1 MPSATHHDVPREA
14 WTSEEG
20 SMARETAITRWP
32 KIVLNMIDD
41 LEESLGPPDFPDQI
55 EEGRRIQATLRIIKS
70 EILQNKPLHPL
81 ISDSRSDIQSYNA
94 QLESFGNITW
104 HNCPWLFAECYLYR
118 CVQTLFAR
126 SQFWRNHDIFARQK
140 LSAFVASHAAVEEL
154 CERYVSLT
162 GALTEAVDEESQRLI
177 FYEMT
182 EIALW
187 GNATDLSLLSALSL
201 DQIHSL
207 QGKQAIRD
215 GQARI
220 VSNDMPE
227 TWEYLKSH
235 RGRRVDIVLDNA
247 GFELFTDLVYALY
260 LLDSRLA
267 SSIKL
272 HVKSFPWFV
281 SDVMPHDMDVLLST
295 LTNTSLFTCATH
307 PSVRALTER
316 LRESCEAGLIAIA
329 EHPFWTMGVDFQ
341 EMPVVA
347 PELHQDLL
355 GSTLVIFKGDLNY
368 RKLVRDA

>member
-1 MPSATHHDVPREA
+1 M
-14 WTSEEG
+14 
-20 SMARETAITRWP
+20 
-32 KIVLNMIDD
+32 
-41 LEESLGPPDFPDQI
+41 
-55 EEGRRIQATLRIIKS
+55 
-70 EILQNKPLHPL
+70 
-81 ISDSRSDIQSYNA
+81 
-94 QLESFGNITW
+94 
-104 HNCPWLFAECYLYR
+104 
-118 CVQTLFAR
+118 
-126 SQFWRNHDIFARQK
+126 
-140 LSAFVASHAAVEEL
+140 
-154 CERYVSLT
+154 SLT

-295 LTNTSLFTCATH
+295 LTNTSLFPCATH

-368 RKLVRDA
+368 RKLVRDANWPHTLPFKEAIGPLCGGKGSEGIKILALRTNKADVCVGLSKDTLERVNKEAPGKTWVRNGKYAVISFSDGISV